1 MGESAGRRIVW
12 IDTVDPDDA
21 LARTGA
27 KMGRLAEMTRDG
39 LSVPLAF
46 AVTIDGFREHV
57 AETGLDEVI
66 DRHLRGIDGGDTV
79 AVDAAAEAIRA
90 AFRETA
96 MSAELAQ
103 EIEEAYEE
111 LSDRCS
117 DLNVPVAV
125 RSSATGED
133 SSDASFAGIF
143 DTYLGISGAQ
153 ATINAVRDCWASL
166 FTTRAVDYRLK
177 RGISHRDMPMAV
189 GVVELVHARASG
201 VAFSVHPVTG
211 KSDRIVI
218 EANWGWGEAV
228 VQGLVT
234 PDHVEVGKADGRIL
248 KHDVSRKDIVSA
260 FDFAAG
266 VVVEIPM
273 PTRLRDRACLDE
285 EQIAAITTAVL
296 AIESR
301 YGYPVDVE
309 WVVSRHRRPGEP
321 ISIVQS
327 RPVTTAVEQASPTG
341 YDPMALAQKYIFSAG
356 R

>member
-1 MGESAGRRIVW
+1 
-12 IDTVDPDDA
+12 
-21 LARTGA
+21 
-27 KMGRLAEMTRDG
+27 MGRLAEMARDG
-39 LSVPLAF
+39 LSIPLAF

-57 AETGLDEVI
+57 AETGLDETI
-66 DRHLRGIDGGDTV
+66 DRHLDGMDADDST
-79 AVDAAAEAIRA
+79 AVESAAESIRA

-96 MSAELAQ
+96 ISPALAE

-153 ATINAVRDCWASL
+153 ATLNAVRDCWASL

-189 GVVELVHARASG
+189 GVVELVHARSSG

-273 PTRLRDRACLDE
+273 PTRLRERACLDD
-285 EQIAAITTAVL
+285 EQISAITAAVIE
-296 AIESR
+296 IESR

-321 ISIVQS
+321 VSIVQS
-327 RPVTTAVEQASPTG
+327 RPVTTAVEQAGPAG
-341 YDPMALAQKYIFSAG
+341 YDPMALAQKYIFSA

>member
-1 MGESAGRRIVW
+1 VSSTAGRRIVW

-21 LARTGA
+21 LRRTGA
-27 KMGRLAEMTRDG
+27 KMGRLAEMARDG
-39 LSVPLAF
+39 LSIPLAF
-46 AVTIDGFREHV
+46 AVTIEAFREHV
-57 AETGLDEVI
+57 AETGLDHRIDEVLAGV
-66 DRHLRGIDGGDTV
+66 DVSDGA
-79 AVDAAAEAIRA
+79 AVESAAETIRA
-90 AFRETA
+90 ASRETP
-96 MSAELAQ
+96 MSPELEA
-103 EIEEAYEE
+103 EIEEAYDE

-177 RGISHRDMPMAV
+177 RGISHHDMPMAV

-273 PTRLRDRACLDE
+273 PARLRERACLDD
-285 EQIAAITTAVL
+285 EQIGAITAAVL
-296 AIESR
+296 EIEKR

-327 RPVTTAVEQASPTG
+327 RPVTTAVEESNPAG
-341 YDPMALAQKYIFSAG
+341 YDPMALAQKYIFSG

>member
-1 MGESAGRRIVW
+1 VSSTAGRRIVW

-21 LARTGA
+21 LRRTGA
-27 KMGRLAEMTRDG
+27 KMGRLAEMARDG
-39 LSVPLAF
+39 LSIPLAF
-46 AVTIDGFREHV
+46 AVTIEAFREHV
-57 AETGLDEVI
+57 AETGLDHRIDEVLAGV
-66 DRHLRGIDGGDTV
+66 DVSDGA
-79 AVDAAAEAIRA
+79 AVESAAETIRA
-90 AFRETA
+90 AFRETP
-96 MSAELAQ
+96 MSPELEA
-103 EIEEAYEE
+103 EIEEAYDE

-177 RGISHRDMPMAV
+177 RGISHHDMPMAV

-273 PTRLRDRACLDE
+273 PARLRERACLDD
-285 EQIAAITTAVL
+285 EQIGAITAAVL
-296 AIESR
+296 EIEKR

-327 RPVTTAVEQASPTG
+327 RPVTTAVEESNPAG
-341 YDPMALAQKYIFSAG
+341 YDPMALAQKYIFSG

>member
-1 MGESAGRRIVW
+1 MGNSAGRRIVW

-27 KMGRLAEMTRDG
+27 KMGRLAEMARDG
-39 LSVPLAF
+39 LSIPLAF
-46 AVTIDGFREHV
+46 AVTINGFREHV
-57 AETGLDEVI
+57 AETGLDEAI
-66 DRHLRGIDGGDTV
+66 DRCLKGLDGADSV
-79 AVDAAAEAIRA
+79 AVEAAAEAIRA

-96 MSAELAQ
+96 IAPGLAQ

-133 SSDASFAGIF
+133 SSSASFAGIF
-143 DTYLGISGAQ
+143 DTFLGISGAQ
-153 ATINAVRDCWASL
+153 ATLNAVRDCWASL

-260 FDFAAG
+260 FDFA
-266 VVVEIPM
+266 EWIPLATPYNFDDI
-273 PTRLRDRACLDE
+273 PTSASKESFKFLNNLSV
-285 EQIAAITTAVL
+285 AANRSIKTLQVTVNN
-296 AIESR
+296 ES
-301 YGYPVDVE
+301 
-309 WVVSRHRRPGEP
+309 
-321 ISIVQS
+321 
-327 RPVTTAVEQASPTG
+327 
-341 YDPMALAQKYIFSAG
+341 
-356 R
+356 

>member
-1 MGESAGRRIVW
+1 
-12 IDTVDPDDA
+12 
-21 LARTGA
+21 
-27 KMGRLAEMTRDG
+27 MGRLAEMARDG
-39 LSVPLAF
+39 LSIPLAF
-46 AVTIDGFREHV
+46 AVTIEAFREHV
-57 AETGLDEVI
+57 AETGLDHRIDEVLAGV
-66 DRHLRGIDGGDTV
+66 DVSDGA
-79 AVDAAAEAIRA
+79 AVESAAETIRA
-90 AFRETA
+90 ASRETP
-96 MSAELAQ
+96 MSPELEA
-103 EIEEAYEE
+103 EIEEAYDE

-177 RGISHRDMPMAV
+177 RGISHHDMPMAV

-273 PTRLRDRACLDE
+273 PARLRERACLDD
-285 EQIAAITTAVL
+285 EQIGAITAAVL
-296 AIESR
+296 EIEKR

-327 RPVTTAVEQASPTG
+327 RPVTTAVEESNPAG
-341 YDPMALAQKYIFSAG
+341 YDPMALAQKYIFSG

>member
-1 MGESAGRRIVW
+1 MTEAGRRIVW

-21 LARTGA
+21 LRLTGA
-27 KMGRLAEMTRDG
+27 KMGRLAEMARDG
-39 LSVPLAF
+39 LSIPLAF
-46 AVTIDGFREHV
+46 AVTIDSFREHV
-57 AETGLDEVI
+57 TATGLDEVV
-66 DRHLRGIDGGDTV
+66 DRHLAGLDVEDST
-79 AVDAAAEAIRA
+79 AVEAAAESIRA
-90 AFRETA
+90 AFRETPMA
-96 MSAELAQ
+96 SALEE
-103 EIEEAYEE
+103 EIEEAYDE

-166 FTTRAVDYRLK
+166 FTTRAVDYRIK
-177 RGISHRDMPMAV
+177 RGISHHDMPMAV

-234 PDHVEVGKADGRIL
+234 PDHVEVGKADRRIL

-273 PTRLRDRACLDE
+273 PARLRERACLDD
-285 EQIAAITTAVL
+285 EQIAAITAAVL
-296 AIESR
+296 EIEKRS
-301 YGYPVDVE
+301 GYPVDVE

-327 RPVTTAVEQASPTG
+327 RPVTTAVEESKPAG
-341 YDPMALAQKYIFSAG
+341 YDPMALAQKYIFSG

>member
-1 MGESAGRRIVW
+1 MSSTAGRRIVW

-21 LARTGA
+21 LRRTGA
-27 KMGRLAEMTRDG
+27 KMGRLAEMARDG
-39 LSVPLAF
+39 LSIPLAF
-46 AVTIDGFREHV
+46 AVTIEAFREHV
-57 AETGLDEVI
+57 AETGLDHRIDEVLAGV
-66 DRHLRGIDGGDTV
+66 DVSDGA
-79 AVDAAAEAIRA
+79 AVESAAETIRA
-90 AFRETA
+90 AFRENP
-96 MSAELAQ
+96 MSPELEA
-103 EIEEAYEE
+103 EIEEAYDE

-177 RGISHRDMPMAV
+177 RGISHHDMPMAV

-273 PTRLRDRACLDE
+273 PARLRERACLDD
-285 EQIAAITTAVL
+285 EQIGAITAAVL
-296 AIESR
+296 EIEKR

-327 RPVTTAVEQASPTG
+327 RPVTTAVEESNPAG
-341 YDPMALAQKYIFSAG
+341 YDPMALAQKYIFSG

>member
-1 MGESAGRRIVW
+1 MSSRSRGRSVW

-21 LARTGA
+21 LRRTGA
-27 KMGRLAEMTRDG
+27 KMGRLAEMARDG
-39 LSVPLAF
+39 LSIPLAF

-57 AETGLDEVI
+57 SATGLDEAI
-66 DRHLRGIDGGDTV
+66 DRHLTGLDGADSS
-79 AVDAAAEAIRA
+79 AVEAAAESIRA

-96 MSAELAQ
+96 MSPELAA
-103 EIEEAYEE
+103 EIEEAYED

-143 DTYLGISGAQ
+143 DTYLGISGVQ

-177 RGISHRDMPMAV
+177 RGISHHDMPMAV

-234 PDHVEVGKADGRIL
+234 PDHVEVGKADRRIL

-266 VVVEIPM
+266 VVVEVPM
-273 PTRLRDRACLDE
+273 PTRLRERACLDD
-285 EQIAAITTAVL
+285 EQIGAITAAVL
-296 AIESR
+296 EIESR

-327 RPVTTAVEQASPTG
+327 RPVTTAVEQSSALG
-341 YDPMALAQKYIFSAG
+341 YDPMALAQKYIFSG